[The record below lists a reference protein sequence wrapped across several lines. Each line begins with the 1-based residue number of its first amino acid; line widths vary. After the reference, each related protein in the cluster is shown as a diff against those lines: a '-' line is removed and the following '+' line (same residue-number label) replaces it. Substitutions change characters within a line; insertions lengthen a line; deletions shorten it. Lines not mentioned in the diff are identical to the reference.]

1 MIPFILL
8 SWLAKSG
15 SEEDSDLLMRI
26 ADRDE
31 QAIEVLYDRYSKVLY
46 SILVAI
52 LKNAEEA
59 QDLLQEIFIQ
69 IWQKAPSFDVS
80 RGNVYSW
87 MVALTRN
94 RAIDR
99 LRSKS
104 FRERKQ
110 ENYDYDIDLIE
121 ASCFPTPL
129 DAVLVTERET
139 LVRDAFGQISPDQQI
154 VLHLAYFEGHSQSEI
169 ADLLQIPLGTV
180 KTRTRQ
186 AMIKL
191 HQLLLGKL
199 SR

>member
-52 LKNAEEA
+52 LKNTEEA

>member
-15 SEEDSDLLMRI
+15 SEEDSDLLLRI

-52 LKNAEEA
+52 LKSTEEA
-59 QDLLQEIFIQ
+59 QDLLQEIFVQ
-69 IWQKAPSFDVS
+69 IWQKAPSFDIS

-110 ENYDYDIDLIE
+110 EHYDYDIDLIE

>member
-1 MIPFILL
+1 
-8 SWLAKSG
+8 
-15 SEEDSDLLMRI
+15 
-26 ADRDE
+26 
-31 QAIEVLYDRYSKVLY
+31 
-46 SILVAI
+46 
-52 LKNAEEA
+52 
-59 QDLLQEIFIQ
+59 
-69 IWQKAPSFDVS
+69 
-80 RGNVYSW
+80 

>member
-31 QAIEVLYDRYSKVLY
+31 QAIEILYDRYSKVLY

-52 LKNAEEA
+52 LKNTEEA

>member
-8 SWLAKSG
+8 SWLAKCG
-15 SEEDSDLLMRI
+15 SEEDSDLLLRI
-26 ADRDE
+26 ADKEE
-31 QAIEVLYDRYSKVLY
+31 QAIEILYDRYSKLLY
-46 SILVAI
+46 SIILAI
-52 LKNAEEA
+52 IRSPEEA
-59 QDLLQEIFIQ
+59 QHLLQEIFIQ

-94 RAIDR
+94 RSIDR
-99 LRSKS
+99 LRSKGY
-104 FRERKQ
+104 RERKQ
-110 ENYDYDIDLIE
+110 EFYDYDIDLFE
-121 ASCFPTPL
+121 ANCFPTPL
-129 DAVLVTERET
+129 DAVLVTERES

-169 ADLLQIPLGTV
+169 AELLQIPLGTV